1 MSSERLKNAL
11 RRAET
16 SPCAGM
22 RFAASDELVLFSALI
37 GASKPAVHSAREN
50 FGHCR
55 RWLADASGD

>member
-1 MSSERLKNAL
+1 
-11 RRAET
+11 
-16 SPCAGM
+16 M